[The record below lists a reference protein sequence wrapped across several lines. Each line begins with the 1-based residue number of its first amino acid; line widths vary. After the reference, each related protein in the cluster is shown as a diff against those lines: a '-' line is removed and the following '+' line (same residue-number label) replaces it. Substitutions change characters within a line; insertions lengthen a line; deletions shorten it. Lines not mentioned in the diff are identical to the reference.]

1 MVVVVMVMLKVMIII
16 IMMMMMML
24 VMVVLMTLKKVA
36 IIVMMKAIMPPAVC
50 SSTSVTSTSPFLCL
64 DIVYVCVL
72 LEDLGFPPQKTFKVS
87 TLRSGCGPGMEPP
100 PPPASDHTPLFCSWP
115 GPSVGW
121 RPAGLWAPPS
131 TMSCH
136 CTRPEVTFDPF
147 AASEYLQ
154 TKTGANNETR
164 PAANQMEAFILPL
177 DPIRAYSLVRG
188 V

>member
-16 IMMMMMML
+16 MMMML
-24 VMVVLMTLKKVA
+24 VMVVLMTLKKVT
-36 IIVMMKAIMPPAVC
+36 IIVMMKAMMPPAVC
-50 SSTSVTSTSPFLCL
+50 SSASVTSTSPFLCL

-87 TLRSGCGPGMEPP
+87 MLRSGCGPGTT
-100 PPPASDHTPLFCSWP
+100 PPASDHTPLFCSWP

-131 TMSCH
+131 TTSCH

-177 DPIRAYSLVRG
+177 DPIRAYSLARG